1 MFRLIRCFT
10 GCILVALAVGCATP
24 STEVISDPEGAFIK
38 VNGNGLGT
46 SPQNFTFDLG
56 KLPVYQVSASKDGY
70 FDSNLTVDANS
81 NAIQNGVLKMALQPD
96 PSWQETT
103 VSDATNRWLHVQ
115 VSAGITQDEAWQ
127 KIIDSVTSRYASLEQ
142 LDSSSG
148 YLRSTLI
155 SRTFKNPMTGDFTIR
170 TQFLGAIASKD
181 PLVYKMQIRAEQS
194 TPSGD
199 WVPYD
204 RVFKEDAQLIDE
216 LQNRLGLK

>member
-1 MFRLIRCFT
+1 MARLINSIAAC
-10 GCILVALAVGCATP
+10 LLMALAAGCATAP
-24 STEVISDPEGAFIK
+24 TEVISDPEGAFIK
-38 VNGNGLGT
+38 VNGTGLGG
-46 SPQNFTFDLG
+46 SPQNYTFDLN
-56 KLPVYQVSASKDGY
+56 KLPVYQVTASKDGY
-70 FDSNLTVDANS
+70 FDCNVTVDANDPT
-81 NAIQNGVLKMALQPD
+81 QNGVLKLALQPD

-115 VSAGITQDEAWQ
+115 ISAGITQDEAWQ
-127 KIIDSVTSRYASLEQ
+127 KIIDSVTTRYASLEQ

-170 TQFLGAIASKD
+170 TQFLGAVASKE
-181 PLVYKMQIRAEQS
+181 PLVYKMEIRAEQS